1 MYQDYQ
7 TPREKLF
14 GASLSKSVAGISFGA
29 DITYRKDAQIAAT
42 FGSLVDNTTDW
53 RPRGDVFTALG
64 NMIAYSGKTGLY
76 DSAVLTA
83 ELNYS
88 RLRKVTNDP
97 FNLYYG
103 LPANCGADGVATNHG
118 CPTKDAWG
126 FAMQFEPKWFQVFPG
141 TDVSL
146 PIYLGVGLKGN
157 SPVLFGDNQGQGN
170 WSIGVT
176 ADVSQKYNFALK
188 YNGFLAKHSNDAA
201 GALGNSNS
209 SLGKY
214 WDRNWVSFTF
224 KTTF

>member
-1 MYQDYQ
+1 MR
-7 TPREKLF
+7 TSGRHARSSS
-14 GASLSKSVAGISFGA
+14 ASACRNPIADISFGA

-42 FGSLVDNTTDW
+42 FASLVDNTTDW
-53 RPRGDVFTALG
+53 RPRGDVITALG
-64 NMIAYSGKTGLY
+64 NAIAYFGKTPLY

-88 RLRKVTNDP
+88 RLREVTHDP

-103 LPANCGADGVATNHG
+103 LPANCGADGVAYNHG

-126 FAMQFEPKWFQVFPG
+126 FAMIFEPKWFQALPG
-141 TDVSL
+141 TDVSM
-146 PIYLGVGLKGN
+146 PFYFNQGLKGN
-157 SPVLFGDNQGQGN
+157 SPVLFGDNKGQGA
-170 WSIGVT
+170 WSLGVT

-201 GALGNSNS
+201 GVGGNSNS

-214 WDRNWVSFTF
+214 WDRDWVSFTF